1 MLYTN
6 ISQLNPISLKI
17 FFLKSALTLHKISRI
32 FLELKCILKIGFW
45 LLSPRI
51 LNKKELKNQEKSIR
65 RSVPSF
71 LSELIVST
79 FSVTVN
85 FSVEPTNNTYAKCKK
100 CVG

>member
-1 MLYTN
+1 MHFKN
-6 ISQLNPISLKI
+6 R
-17 FFLKSALTLHKISRI
+17 FLAT
-32 FLELKCILKIGFW
+32 
-45 LLSPRI
+45 SPRI
-51 LNKKELKNQEKSIR
+51 LNKKGLKNQEKSIR

-85 FSVEPTNNTYAKCKK
+85 FSVAPTNDTYAKCKK